1 MTCTHKRQLRFH
13 LSRLP
18 RSVSCRHS
26 QTRYKAGVNL
36 RRFYPLHGFPQQR
49 QIWSWISFDVA
60 NQSFTLIIN
69 TLLFSVFFSQIVI
82 QDDTIDDRIWALTYG
97 GSMLLTALL
106 APLAGAAADERSW
119 KKRFL
124 IGSGLI
130 CGIFTCA
137 LGLIQPGQ
145 IWLAVLLYIP
155 ANFAFAIGENFL
167 ASFLPA
173 LAKQDQV
180 GRLSGFSWACAY
192 AAALLLLVFTAGVM
206 LLLKLETPADWR
218 PFFVFAGLWFIA
230 FTIPTMLWLH
240 EPQAPRII
248 HPGRNLLTA
257 GFVRLA
263 ETARET
269 ARYKDLAMLL
279 FASLFYGT
287 GISVVVFFASKL
299 AVEYGFKQVDLVVFV
314 AVITVSGIFG
324 TIIPTLYQDKIG
336 HRRSVLIFLWI
347 WLATALGFAF
357 YAYQF
362 ETHARSGN
370 GTEYPTWP
378 LWLIGNLLG
387 LGLGSLGSANRA
399 FVSYLAPPNR
409 EAEVFGLWG
418 LTWKLSA
425 IMTFPFAWV
434 KDTVGTAEAL
444 LVLAGF
450 LTVGIILTFFVNE
463 RRGCEAARK
472 IL

>member
-1 MTCTHKRQLRFH
+1 M
-13 LSRLP
+13 
-18 RSVSCRHS
+18 
-26 QTRYKAGVNL
+26 NL
-36 RRFYPLHGFPQQR
+36 RRIYPLHGFPQQR

-69 TLLFSVFFSQIVI
+69 TLLFSVFFSQII
-82 QDDTIDDRIWALTYG
+82 IRDDTIDDRIWALTYG

-106 APLAGAAADERSW
+106 SPLAGAAADEKCW

-130 CGIFTCA
+130 CGILTCG
-137 LGLIQPGQ
+137 LGFIREGQ
-145 IWLAVLLYIP
+145 IWLAILLYIP
-155 ANFAFAIGENFL
+155 ANFAFSIGENFL
-167 ASFLPA
+167 ASFLPT

-180 GRLSGFSWACAY
+180 GRVSGFSWACAY
-192 AAALLLLVFTAGVM
+192 AAALLLLVITAGLMVA
-206 LLLKLETPADWR
+206 LKLETPAEWR

-230 FTIPTMLWLH
+230 FTIPTILWLH
-240 EPQAPRII
+240 EPQVPRII
-248 HPGRNLLTA
+248 HPGRNLLIA

-279 FASLFYGT
+279 LASLFYGT

-314 AVITVSGIFG
+314 AVITVSGIVG

-347 WLATALGFAF
+347 WLATALGFAV
-357 YAYQF
+357 YAFLF
-362 ETHARSGN
+362 EAHARSGAD
-370 GTEYPTWP
+370 GKYPTWP

-387 LGLGSLGSANRA
+387 FGLGSLGSANRA

-450 LTVGIILTFFVNE
+450 LVVGIILTFFVNE
-463 RRGCEAARK
+463 RRGFEAARET
-472 IL
+472 I